1 MKINTHFQ
9 NAIQIKV
16 IVSSQLLDDN
26 CVCVSVCVRVEM
38 IQHVQNES
46 SLCSQ
51 MLLWTV
57 GLKPLMGSCRP
68 VLKSQSRIK

>member
-9 NAIQIKV
+9 NAIQIKL
-16 IVSSQLLDDN
+16 IVLSQLLDDN

-38 IQHVQNES
+38 IQHAQNETS
-46 SLCSQ
+46 FCSQ

-57 GLKPLMGSCRP
+57 GLEPLMGSCYP
-68 VLKSQSRIK
+68 VLKSQSHIK